1 LQSMSHPGGGSAGTL
16 DKEVNAAI
24 DQAFADM
31 NDDFNTPKALASL
44 FDLVTKV
51 NSLKGGQLSFNEITV
66 ETLERLKKAFND
78 FIFTIFG
85 LKEENFDSSGDG
97 VVDGL
102 MQLILDMRQQART
115 NKDWGT
121 SDKIRDVLKELDIV
135 VKDGKDGATWAKG

>member
-1 LQSMSHPGGGSAGTL
+1 MS
-16 DKEVNAAI
+16 
-24 DQAFADM
+24 
-31 NDDFNTPKALASL
+31 DDFNTPKALANL

-51 NSLKGGQLSFNEITV
+51 NSLKGGQLSFNDLTDA
-66 ETLERLKKAFND
+66 TLTRLKQTFND

-85 LKEENFDSSGDG
+85 LQEENFDSSGDG

-102 MQLILDMRQQART
+102 MRLILDMRQAART

-135 VKDGKDGATWAKG
+135 VKDGKDGATWVKG